1 MFCYSGFDPESSL
14 YISSPLNPRPPE
26 SFGLVMNLYLCGMIG
41 SGKTSIG
48 KEIAKR
54 LRRPFFDIDQIMEKE
69 AGRRIH
75 DIVAE
80 EGWVSYREREYHIAK
95 SVSKLDRSVVAMA
108 GGTVRYEWN
117 MDVFRGTGVF
127 ILLTAPIRTLV
138 SRTEKNDRPRV
149 NLGTSLEKDLSLLW
163 EKYKDRYEEAA
174 DFTYRTDQNETV
186 KEEAEGIINLLKKKN
201 LF

>member
-1 MFCYSGFDPESSL
+1 
-14 YISSPLNPRPPE
+14 
-26 SFGLVMNLYLCGMIG
+26 MNLYLCGMIG

-54 LRRPFFDIDQIMEKE
+54 LQWPFFDVDQIMERE
-69 AGRRIH
+69 AGKRIH

-95 SVSKLDRSVVAMA
+95 RLSQLDHSVIAMA

-127 ILLTAPIRTLV
+127 ILLTAPIKTLA
-138 SRTEKNDRPRV
+138 SRVEKNDRPRV
-149 NLGTSLEKDLSLLW
+149 NLGTSLEKDLSLIW
-163 EKYKDRYEEAA
+163 RKYMDRYEEAA
-174 DFTYRTDQNETV
+174 DFTYRTDRNETV
-186 KEEAEGIINLLKKKN
+186 KEEAEEIIDRLKKKK
-201 LF
+201 LL